1 MDLTMI
7 RNTPHLQR
15 FAIARWENEGG
26 SLAAPAIAH
35 NAAGVLSRVSQA
47 APTTSGMRNH
57 KR

>member
-26 SLAAPAIAH
+26 SLATPAIAH
-35 NAAGVLSRVSQA
+35 NAVGAHRGVSQV
-47 APTTSGMRNH
+47 APTTSGMRNR